1 MVDLVNSL
9 MLVAL
14 GFAPT
19 FVAMEAAWR
28 MGKIIGKRGEEKHSR
43 GDMCEMLLYDLTSVI
58 VGSAILAWLFVSIAI
73 RRPKTIIALNNNWQ
87 KIEVRA

>member
-1 MVDLVNSL
+1 MMVDLINSL

-28 MGKIIGKRGEEKHSR
+28 MGKIIGERGEEKT
-43 GDMCEMLLYDLTSVI
+43 LTWRSV
-58 VGSAILAWLFVSIAI
+58 
-73 RRPKTIIALNNNWQ
+73 
-87 KIEVRA
+87 

>member
-1 MVDLVNSL
+1 MVDLINSL

-28 MGKIIGKRGEEKHSR
+28 MGKIIGKRGEEKTFAWR
-43 GDMCEMLLYDLTSVI
+43 SVQNAI
-58 VGSAILAWLFVSIAI
+58 V
-73 RRPKTIIALNNNWQ
+73 
-87 KIEVRA
+87 

>member
-1 MVDLVNSL
+1 

-19 FVAMEAAWR
+19 FVAM
-28 MGKIIGKRGEEKHSR
+28 
-43 GDMCEMLLYDLTSVI
+43 EMLLYDLTSVI
-58 VGSAILAWLFVSIAI
+58 VGSAILAGLFVSIAI